1 MTESTPSEPTPEEG
15 EPTSFAETAKNWVK
29 KHKTKIGAVVGLA
42 VVGLA
47 VVGVAARLAEGQAD
61 EDTEDTE
68 SALDP
73 EAAGQP
79 REPTVLHAV
88 IDHLRTLPDGQNASE
103 ERRAAYKD
111 ATGEDL
117 PAGQT
122 YVSGTSRGG
131 SSDEYEE
138 TPGEAA
144 A

>member
-1 MTESTPSEPTPEEG
+1 MTESTPSEPTPEDG

-29 KHKTKIGAVVGLA
+29 KHKTKLGVVVVGGAAVGLA
-42 VVGLA
+42 VG
-47 VVGVAARLAEGQAD
+47 GVAACLAAGQDA
-61 EDTEDTE
+61 EDTEPASGPVD
-68 SALDP
+68 AR
-73 EAAGQP
+73 QP
-79 REPTVLHAV
+79 REPSVLHVV
-88 IDHLRTLPDGQNASE
+88 IDHLRTLPDGQQASK

-111 ATGEDL
+111 ATGKDL

-131 SSDEYEE
+131 SSEDEDE

>member
-1 MTESTPSEPTPEEG
+1 MTESTPSEPTPEDG
-15 EPTSFAETAKNWVK
+15 EPASFAETAKNWVK
-29 KHKTKIGAVVGLA
+29 KHKTKIGVVGA
-42 VVGLA
+42 AVGLA
-47 VVGVAARLAEGQAD
+47 VVGVVARLAEGQAA
-61 EDTEDTE
+61 EDTEGSEPASGPVDA
-68 SALDP
+68 S
-73 EAAGQP
+73 QP
-79 REPTVLHAV
+79 RKPSVLHAV
-88 IDHLRTLPDGQNASE
+88 IDHLRTLPDGQHASE

-131 SSDEYEE
+131 SSEEDE